1 MANKRKKYEDDG
13 LISMSLGDHLEELR
27 SRLMKA
33 ITGFTIALLLA
44 LIFGKWFLA
53 AILSPYQ
60 TAMQKAGFDVS
71 LLAIDVTEPFMV
83 YIRASLVLAGL
94 ISSPWL
100 FYQMWAFIS
109 AGLYKHERRF
119 VYAAAPAST
128 FLFICGVLLF
138 LLGIAPLAFTFLAKF
153 QLGVEYS
160 YQPRI
165 SNAVN
170 FIFTLSLVFGAAFQM
185 PIAVVFAER
194 MGLVKVETLCRVR
207 KYVILAAFIVAAMAT
222 PPDPVTQVSLAIPLY
237 ILYEGSIL
245 VCRLWHKKRKQ
256 AAKTTV

>member
-27 SRLMKA
+27 SRLMLA
-33 ITGFTIALLLA
+33 ITGFVAAI
-44 LIFGKWFLA
+44 LISLFFGNWFLA

-60 TAMQKAGFDVS
+60 TAMQEAGVDVK
-71 LLAIDVTEPFMV
+71 LQAIDVAEPFMV
-83 YIRASLVLAGL
+83 YIKASMVLAAL

-100 FYQMWAFIS
+100 FYQMWAFVS

-119 VYAAAPAST
+119 VYTAAPASAI
-128 FLFICGVLLF
+128 LFICGVLLF
-138 LLGIAPLAFTFLAKF
+138 LLGIAPLAFKYLAKF
-153 QLGVEYS
+153 QLGVEYI
-160 YQPRI
+160 YQPQI
-165 SNAVN
+165 TKAVN
-170 FIFTLSLVFGAAFQM
+170 FVLTLALVFGAAFQT
-185 PIAVVFAER
+185 PIAIVFAER
-194 MGLVKVETLCRVR
+194 MGLITVETLCRVR

-256 AAKTTV
+256 AA